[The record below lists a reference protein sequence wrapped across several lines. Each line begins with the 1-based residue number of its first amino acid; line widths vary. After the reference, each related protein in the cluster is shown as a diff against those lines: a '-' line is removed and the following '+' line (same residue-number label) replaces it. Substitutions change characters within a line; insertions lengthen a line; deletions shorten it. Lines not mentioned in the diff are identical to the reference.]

1 MNGVQFPPEQ
11 TLMIKAVPKERRA
24 TLEAAVVRHANAVAV
39 HSVIDKDPLHPNAFL
54 IYANYTSAGDARRG
68 QDKLERWLD
77 DKWHWGGRPS
87 VQIRGCKAKAPELT
101 YPPEQTLVLKPVLPG
116 RKELLEQAV
125 VSASQPKNLHSVQD
139 RDESVPGALLMYANY
154 ASIDETWRAKQ
165 RLEQWLDANWEWA
178 NRPTVAI
185 KAAQQELYF
194 GIHVSGLP
202 PGADASEVE
211 SFFARFGDLHPYPRV
226 HILANKD
233 GEAFVNFVDLRAA
246 ELAIEASRNSTLC
259 FGHSILHANAGRNM
273 ERPANPPGFNNR
285 FKHKTQ
291 LCRYWEAGN
300 CFQGARCSFA
310 HGAHELADSNSSSP
324 QYSNYS
330 SPQQNLSQ
338 DSNFDA
344 QGALQPRFLEQ
355 NSGVPQGMGHKP
367 NTQPGSSTFG
377 NASQG
382 LHGLDSRSGFSF
394 GGYPDMGNSNPQM
407 HRFSSSQF
415 PSSQLSTNSQPPFGG
430 SRGDLQDPGE
440 DDVDESSNVMMRMLL
455 GDDDH
460 TAGTGQNNVANMM
473 IGSPPNADLLLV
485 LEWIR
490 EAMPGKEGELVAEKF
505 RSEAV
510 DVEALAAFT
519 EEEMKEYGVTKHG
532 PRKKLLQRSTKLL
545 EERKSSAARKIVVPE
560 CTVCME
566 QQVTHAMVP
575 CGHMILCEKC
585 AMNHDMKVCPIC
597 TQKIDIK
604 LKIWFV

>member
-154 ASIDETWRAKQ
+154 ASVDETWRAKQ

-211 SFFARFGDLHPYPRV
+211 SFFARFGTSPPAATRPGACLANGMRLAGACLLCLLAVPRLSTRTLTDDLLCGFPFFCCRLGAPAPTRPLSWQHRGRGRAGHAAGDLHPYPRV

-233 GEAFVNFVDLRAA
+233 GEAFVNFVDLRVK
-246 ELAIEASRNSTLC
+246 
-259 FGHSILHANAGRNM
+259 
-273 ERPANPPGFNNR
+273 PPPS
-285 FKHKTQ
+285 Q
-291 LCRYWEAGN
+291 
-300 CFQGARCSFA
+300 QARCVRA
-310 HGAHELADSNSSSP
+310 
-324 QYSNYS
+324 
-330 SPQQNLSQ
+330 
-338 DSNFDA
+338 
-344 QGALQPRFLEQ
+344 
-355 NSGVPQGMGHKP
+355 
-367 NTQPGSSTFG
+367 
-377 NASQG
+377 
-382 LHGLDSRSGFSF
+382 
-394 GGYPDMGNSNPQM
+394 
-407 HRFSSSQF
+407 
-415 PSSQLSTNSQPPFGG
+415 
-430 SRGDLQDPGE
+430 
-440 DDVDESSNVMMRMLL
+440 
-455 GDDDH
+455 
-460 TAGTGQNNVANMM
+460 
-473 IGSPPNADLLLV
+473 
-485 LEWIR
+485 
-490 EAMPGKEGELVAEKF
+490 
-505 RSEAV
+505 
-510 DVEALAAFT
+510 
-519 EEEMKEYGVTKHG
+519 
-532 PRKKLLQRSTKLL
+532 
-545 EERKSSAARKIVVPE
+545 
-560 CTVCME
+560 
-566 QQVTHAMVP
+566 
-575 CGHMILCEKC
+575 
-585 AMNHDMKVCPIC
+585 
-597 TQKIDIK
+597 
-604 LKIWFV
+604 